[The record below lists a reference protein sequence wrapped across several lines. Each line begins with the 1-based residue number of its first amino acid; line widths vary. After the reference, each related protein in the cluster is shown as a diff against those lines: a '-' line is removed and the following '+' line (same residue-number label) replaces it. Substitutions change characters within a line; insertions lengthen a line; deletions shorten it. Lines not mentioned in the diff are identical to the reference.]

1 MVRALLDAGV
11 AHLIDVR
18 AVPLSRKPGFSKR
31 QLAASLDQAGIRY
44 TGLRGLGTPR
54 AGRDAA
60 RRGDVGALEHIF
72 AEYMLTDPAQADLA
86 HAVAIA
92 RTAPSCLLCFEADPA
107 CCHRRLVAQ
116 AMLPSLPGAALADLD
131 IPGRMVAATRRRGAP
146 RAARGPLPGHGDRA
160 A

>member
-72 AEYMLTDPAQADLA
+72 AEHMLTNRAQADLA

-107 CCHRRLVAQ
+107 CCHRRLVAR

-146 RAARGPLPGHGDRA
+146 RTMPGTVPETA
-160 A
+160 P